1 MENISNYKDYD
12 SELDLTDFH
21 FSIKDIV
28 KYDNAIYE
36 VVKVLDDMIKIEK
49 ESESKSETLWINTL
63 NPKLEII
70 KLYVQDK
77 N

>member
-1 MENISNYKDYD
+1 MESISNYKDYD
-12 SELDLTDFH
+12 SELDLSDFH

-28 KYDNAIYE
+28 KYDNGIYE

-49 ESESKSETLWINTL
+49 DVDSKSESLWISTL

-70 KLYVQDK
+70 KLYVLEK